1 MLKDR
6 LQLFIDDK
14 GVMLNISMI
23 NGVVHLY
30 VIHKVSE
37 LEIINMIE
45 GVGLEEGGQF
55 VVDDEGQKELEGD
68 VEGEKELD
76 EEDEQ
81 VMLMAKK
88 SYIRRM
94 CMRVMLKLKKN

>member
-1 MLKDR
+1 
-6 LQLFIDDK
+6 
-14 GVMLNISMI
+14 
-23 NGVVHLY
+23 
-30 VIHKVSE
+30 
-37 LEIINMIE
+37 MIE

-88 SYIRRM
+88 SEKDEHEGHVEVKEFSDKGLVKWM
-94 CMRVMLKLKKN
+94 VMKALIVT